1 MSKMRY
7 EYSALKIFA
16 QDGDALKAAEIL
28 RGEIESRTG
37 KFPEITGSDRA
48 DISFIADP
56 DGLRD
61 GYEIEQDGKRLVF
74 KAQGIRGLIFAAGM
88 FLRKIEVSG
97 EKITLIQD
105 IGGRYEPD
113 KRIRGHQLGYRTT
126 PNSYDAWD
134 IEDYRRY
141 YLDLM
146 FFGCNTVEHIPSNGL
161 DAKKNRLMK
170 YDPQDFLVEASRIAD
185 EYDLDVSLWY
195 PNDRESLEDAEKR
208 RRCVFERT
216 PRIDVMFPPG
226 GDPGDYKA
234 DEFIRRCREFSRLLK
249 EYHPNAEMWPSAQQP
264 HSIPDWGE
272 RLMDELEKLPD
283 GIDGIIT
290 GPNHAFE
297 MDELRRR
304 LPAKYPIRFYPDIT
318 HNVRCEYPVHFDR
331 DDWHYALASG
341 LSRECTN
348 PRPCE
353 YREIHRLTRRYV
365 IGSVSYSEG
374 ITDDV
379 NKCVWSDMDFFP
391 DTDVR
396 DSLEDY
402 SRLYFPSLPADEV
415 ADRIL
420 GLELNWQTDPAEN
433 PGIDDNLK
441 GWESLAERY
450 PSALKLW
457 RFNQCLFRAKCDACL
472 RHRRIIELKAIK
484 QARREILS
492 GRLESARE
500 ILQNTEDGRKKALRA
515 DIERIAGELFEQI
528 GLQTDV
534 ERYCADS
541 WERGAV
547 LETID
552 LPNTDRA
559 WLLGRLK
566 EAEEMPENE
575 AKEYMLRSVKRNEVE
590 SDEYYYSVAEHGL
603 GVLGCRQ
610 EAGPEGIYMN
620 FQGDRPDVNN
630 GSLPTC
636 LFKVFD
642 NRSFRCKLGGFRY
655 DTDYELKVT
664 YRQKKDESIDDLT
677 VKANGTTVYKGG
689 QFGAEDE
696 EYNREML
703 PDGFICAVYRLP
715 KSVFV
720 NGCVEIEIFEEH
732 AGVMISEF
740 RIVKK
745 K

>member
-1 MSKMRY
+1 MRY
-7 EYSALKIFA
+7 EYKSIKFFA
-16 QDGDALKAAEIL
+16 RDGAALKAAEIL

-37 KFPEITGSDRA
+37 VMTQMTDSEEA
-48 DISFIADP
+48 DISLIADP
-56 DGLRD
+56 NGLRD
-61 GYEIEQDGKRLVF
+61 GYKIEQGGSRLVF
-74 KAQGIRGLIFAAGM
+74 RAQGIRGLIFAIGM

-105 IGGRYEPD
+105 IGGEYKPD

-134 IEDYRRY
+134 LEDYRRY

-146 FFGCNTVEHIPSNGL
+146 FFGCNTVEHIPYDGL
-161 DAKKNRLMK
+161 GAQQNRLMK
-170 YDPQDFLVEASRIAD
+170 YDPQDFLVEASKIAD

-208 RRCVFERT
+208 RRRVFERT
-216 PRIDVMFPPG
+216 PRINVMFPPG
-226 GDPGDYKA
+226 GDPGDYDA
-234 DEFIRRCREFSRLLK
+234 DEFISRCRDFSRLLK
-249 EYHPNAEMWPSAQQP
+249 EYHPNAEMWPSTQQP
-264 HSIPDWGE
+264 HSIPNWGE
-272 RLMDELEKLPD
+272 KLISELQELPD
-283 GIDGIIT
+283 EIDGIIT

-304 LPAKYPIRFYPDIT
+304 VPAKYPIRFYPDIT

-331 DDWHYALASG
+331 DDWHYALAAG

-365 IGSVSYSEG
+365 VGSVSYSEG

-391 DTDVR
+391 YVDVR

-402 SRLYFPSLPADEV
+402 SRLYFPSLPASEV

-433 PGIDDNLK
+433 PGIDDNLR

-450 PSALKLW
+450 PDVVKLW
-457 RFNQCLFRAKCDACL
+457 RFNQCLFRAKCDAYL
-472 RHRRIIELKAIK
+472 RHKRIIELRAIK
-484 QARREILS
+484 EAKREILS
-492 GRLESARE
+492 GRLASAKD
-500 ILQNTEDGRKKALRA
+500 ILKNAEDGREKALRA

-534 ERYCADS
+534 ERYCANS

-559 WLLGRLK
+559 WLMGRLEK
-566 EAEEMPENE
+566 AESMPDDE
-575 AKEYMLRSVKRNEVE
+575 AKKYMIRSVRRNEVE
-590 SDEYYYSVAEHGL
+590 SDEYYFSVAEHGF
-603 GVLGCRQ
+603 GVLGCEQ
-610 EAGPEGIYMN
+610 VVGPEGIYMN

-636 LFKVFD
+636 LFKVYD
-642 NRSFRCKLGGFRY
+642 NQSFRCKLGGFRY

-664 YRQKKDESIDDLT
+664 YHQKKDENIDDLT
-677 VKANGTTVYKGG
+677 IKANGTIVYKGG
-689 QFGAEDE
+689 QFGEEDE
-696 EYNREML
+696 EFNREML
-703 PDGFICAVYRLP
+703 PDGFVCAVYQLP
-715 KSVFV
+715 KDVFV

-732 AGVMISEF
+732 AGVMISEL

>member
-1 MSKMRY
+1 MRY
-7 EYSALKIFA
+7 EYKSIKFFA
-16 QDGDALKAAEIL
+16 QGGDAIKAAEIL

-37 KFPEITGSDRA
+37 VMPQMTDSEKA
-48 DISFIADP
+48 DISLIADP
-56 DGLRD
+56 NGLRD
-61 GYEIEQDGKRLVF
+61 GYKIEQSGSRLVF
-74 KAQGIRGLIFAAGM
+74 RAQGIRGLIFAIGM

-134 IEDYRRY
+134 LEDYRRY

-146 FFGCNTVEHIPSNGL
+146 FFGCNTVEHIPYDGL
-161 DAKKNRLMK
+161 GAQQNRLMK

-208 RRCVFERT
+208 RRRVFERT

-226 GDPGDYKA
+226 GDPGDYNA
-234 DEFIRRCREFSRLLK
+234 DEFIRRCRDFSRLLK

-264 HSIPDWGE
+264 HSIPNWGE
-272 RLMDELEKLPD
+272 KLMDELEKLPD

-304 LPAKYPIRFYPDIT
+304 VPAKYPIRFYPDIT

-365 IGSVSYSEG
+365 VGSVSYSEG

-391 DTDVR
+391 YVDVR

-402 SRLYFPSLPADEV
+402 SRLYFPSLPASEV

-433 PGIDDNLK
+433 PGIDDNLR

-450 PSALKLW
+450 PDVVKLW
-457 RFNQCLFRAKCDACL
+457 RFNQCLFRAKCDAYL
-472 RHRRIIELKAIK
+472 RHKRIIELQAIK
-484 QARREILS
+484 EAKREILA
-492 GRLESARE
+492 GRLASAKD
-500 ILQNTEDGRKKALRA
+500 ILKNAEDGREKALRA

-534 ERYCADS
+534 ERYCANS

-559 WLLGRLK
+559 WLMGRLEK
-566 EAEEMPENE
+566 AESMPDDE
-575 AKEYMLRSVKRNEVE
+575 AKKYMIRSVRRNEVE
-590 SDEYYYSVAEHGL
+590 SDEYYFSVAEHGF
-603 GVLGCRQ
+603 GVLGCEQ
-610 EAGPEGIYMN
+610 VVGPEGIYMN

-636 LFKVFD
+636 LFKVYD
-642 NRSFRCKLGGFRY
+642 NQSFRCKLGGFRY

-664 YRQKKDESIDDLT
+664 YHQKKDENIDDLT
-677 VKANGTTVYKGG
+677 IKANGTIVYKGG
-689 QFGAEDE
+689 QFGEEDE
-696 EYNREML
+696 EFNREML
-703 PDGFICAVYRLP
+703 PDGFVCAVYQLP
-715 KSVFV
+715 KDVFV

-732 AGVMISEF
+732 AGVMISEL